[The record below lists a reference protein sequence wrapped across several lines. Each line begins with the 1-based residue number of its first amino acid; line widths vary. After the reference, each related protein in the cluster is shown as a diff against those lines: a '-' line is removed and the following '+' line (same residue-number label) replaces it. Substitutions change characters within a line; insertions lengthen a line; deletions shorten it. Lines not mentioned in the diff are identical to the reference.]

1 MNENITEGKYSNV
14 EVTNKTVIGN
24 LNFRT
29 YDNVVYINNVINTN
43 IDNIILLDKSN
54 TTYIIQNF
62 SNNYKFMY
70 KKTITK
76 IEKNNKDFFTSNN
89 HNLKKN
95 DIITLHNIQ
104 RLNPENTSQYINLLQ
119 DNLQSTD
126 IKYKVIK

>member
-29 YDNVVYINNVINTN
+29 HDNIVYINNVINTN

-104 RLNPENTSQYINLLQ
+104 RLNPENTSQSG
-119 DNLQSTD
+119 STGRNP
-126 IKYKVIK
+126 KP